1 MSTSEKRTQAAS
13 APGVPSPRHGS
24 GNWQTSQRAF
34 WPPLCVRELL
44 LLLLGTNILML
55 KPWLLGIHSLLCS
68 LKDFYSLVD
77 HYLHLTV
84 CLFLRVLRTKW
95 VASAIARAFH
105 ACCNIMTKA
114 YSQQTWEAGFELKR
128 KKKVTCCGPAS
139 SPCRYLFL
147 SNPRVGDAPGGREQ
161 PVLFPIADAL
171 SLWMLG
177 TEVILALPSSL
188 HVSVDGFLSH
198 TAKRW
203 FVLVSWRWGCDR
215 LMESFQVPGRVS
227 IAAANRFL
235 GQILLFASS

>member
-34 WPPLCVRELL
+34 WPPLCVGELL

-114 YSQQTWEAGFELKR
+114 YSQIANLGSWVWVEKEEESNLLWPSKLSLQISLLIQPKGWRCPRRQRTASSVPHSGCPESLDVGNWSDPGSAQQFAHNCWWVPESYSQKVICAGELKVGMWQTHGVFPGAWQGEHR
-128 KKKVTCCGPAS
+128 CC
-139 SPCRYLFL
+139 
-147 SNPRVGDAPGGREQ
+147 
-161 PVLFPIADAL
+161 
-171 SLWMLG
+171 
-177 TEVILALPSSL
+177 
-188 HVSVDGFLSH
+188 
-198 TAKRW
+198 K
-203 FVLVSWRWGCDR
+203 
-215 LMESFQVPGRVS
+215 
-227 IAAANRFL
+227 
-235 GQILLFASS
+235 